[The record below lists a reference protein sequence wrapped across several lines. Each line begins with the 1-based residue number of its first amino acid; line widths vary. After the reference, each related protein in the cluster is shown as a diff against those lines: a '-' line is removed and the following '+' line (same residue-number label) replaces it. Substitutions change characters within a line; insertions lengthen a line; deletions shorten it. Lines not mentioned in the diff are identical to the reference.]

1 MKVTALNSQ
10 HEAPQFAITAAELA
24 IRISVVE
31 IHRQIE
37 SIGTIEVRALRLK
50 RLEAETMLSLL
61 GNLGGCRETDFR
73 PYCIAKIIKYSRGP
87 FNQFVDYKTNTLI
100 LKKEIQDYYQDKI
113 LEEVEE
119 FFLLN
124 KSPDSKTKNTENAQD
139 KSLSENEGISDYIAD
154 TFHKQTE
161 CTQNKD
167 STYDKNETKYVNKIE
182 HETKHE
188 TESQVV
194 SGLYENSSDVIP
206 QNMN

>member
-1 MKVTALNSQ
+1 MIFT
-10 HEAPQFAITAAELA
+10 
-24 IRISVVE
+24 
-31 IHRQIE
+31 
-37 SIGTIEVRALRLK
+37 LK
-50 RLEAETMLSLL
+50 IDTTFDDMADDYFD
-61 GNLGGCRETDFR
+61 TDYDYFDTDV
-73 PYCIAKIIKYSRGP
+73 YFDA
-87 FNQFVDYKTNTLI
+87 DYKTNTLI
-100 LKKEIQDYYQDKI
+100 LKKEIQDYYQDKV

-124 KSPDSKTKNTENAQD
+124 KSPAFKTKNTENAPD
-139 KSLSENEGISDYIAD
+139 KSLSENEEGISDYIAD

-194 SGLYENSSDVIP
+194 SGLYENSSDVNP
-206 QNMN
+206 QNIN